1 MSAEEI
7 QLILKLLGIESVSLA
22 HAAILCLCLFILLP
36 FFCHFIKS
44 WIKSA
49 RWRTRYISEIL
60 RDYGEYHTKQAN
72 RLYIET
78 YCQNIPPS
86 DYIDPI
92 ESHNVS
98 VKESLMVF
106 YLDKVLVNPNPTSRL
121 YCILAGSGMGKST
134 FVCQLIRRYVRKYK
148 REDRLPYH
156 IELFCL
162 GSNDVLEKISMVQD
176 KHNKV
181 LILDGLDENVDAL
194 DDYNTF
200 RAKLETLIQDF
211 RIVIITCRT
220 QFFDDESSEIK
231 ESRLINTGLSKGFR
245 TYNKHYISPFTPEQ
259 VSEYIRKLYPFHRK
273 KRRRCNQILQQC
285 SGLFV
290 RPLMIG
296 YLKDL
301 ISTKSNYS
309 SISDI
314 YELLIREWINRDVAN
329 INADNDRGYASELYD
344 FSQKFAVY
352 IYNNRLENNGLF
364 LKKEDFS
371 QFLETHNFTASP
383 SIYRIKSLINRDST
397 GKLKFAHKSF
407 LEYFLAREA
416 FNNPDFKCQLEG
428 LDMFN
433 KFYHEFCLKEY
444 LKYEQDGIVD
454 LREFDTYKSG
464 TIKVLLI
471 NRRSDYN
478 YSHLPYIPNVLVLNW
493 DSFNDSLNNWMLTE
507 GCENIL
513 IHKFKAQY
521 SLNSLLAVPR
531 LKQIMVINSIPPSN
545 TFTKAINKKNIKLI
559 YKNEIALDDAIRD
572 FCIVPAFLREQ
583 AEIFP
588 RFFFEI

>member
-22 HAAILCLCLFILLP
+22 HAAIVVLLISILIPLSY
-36 FFCHFIKS
+36 HLIKS
-44 WIKSA
+44 WIKNA
-49 RWRTRYISEIL
+49 RWRKRYISEIL

-98 VKESLMVF
+98 VKESLMEF

-134 FVCQLIRRYVRKYK
+134 FVCQLIRRYIRKYK

-162 GSNDVLEKISMVQD
+162 GSNDIFEKIKVVQD

-220 QFFDDESSEIK
+220 QFFDDESSEIR

-259 VSEYIRKLYPFHRK
+259 VSEYIQKLYPFQSKR
-273 KRRRCNQILQQC
+273 RRRCNQILQQC
-285 SGLFV
+285 PSLFV

-296 YLKDL
+296 HLKDL
-301 ISTKSNYS
+301 ISTTSNYS

-329 INADNDRGYASELYD
+329 INAENDRDYASELYD

-352 IYNNRLENNGLF
+352 IYENRLENSGLF
-364 LKKEDFS
+364 LKKEDFV

-383 SIYRIKSLINRDST
+383 GIYRIKSLINRDST

-407 LEYFLAREA
+407 LEYFLARET
-416 FNNPDFKCQLEG
+416 FNNLSFKCQLEG
-428 LDMFN
+428 LEMFN
-433 KFYHEFCLKEY
+433 KFYQEFCLKEY
-444 LKYEQDGIVD
+444 SEYEEDGIVE

-464 TIKVLLI
+464 AIKVLLI

-478 YSHLPYIPNVLVLNW
+478 YSHLPFIPNVLVINW
-493 DSFNDSLNNWMLTE
+493 DSFNDSLNNWMITE
-507 GCENIL
+507 GCENVL
-513 IHKFKAQY
+513 IYRYKAQY

-531 LKQIMVINSIPPSN
+531 LKQIMVINSTPPSN

-559 YKNEIALDDAIRD
+559 YKNGIALDEAIHD

-583 AEIFP
+583 AEMFH
-588 RFFFEI
+588 RNLLEL

>member
-1 MSAEEI
+1 MSAQEI
-7 QLILKLLGIESVSLA
+7 QLILKLLGLESVSLA
-22 HAAILCLCLFILLP
+22 HAAIVCLFIFILTP
-36 FFCHFIKS
+36 IFYHFVKA
-44 WIKSA
+44 WIKNS
-49 RWRTRYISEIL
+49 RWRERYISEIL
-60 RDYGEYHTKQAN
+60 RDYGEYNTNQAN

-92 ESHNVS
+92 ESYNVT
-98 VKESLMVF
+98 VQDSLIDV

-134 FVCQLIRRYVRKYK
+134 FVCQLIRRYIYKYK

-162 GSNDVLEKISMVQD
+162 GSNDVLEKIKMVQD

-220 QFFDDESSEIK
+220 QFFDDESSEIR
-231 ESRLINTGLSKGFR
+231 ESRLINTGHNKGFR
-245 TYNKHYISPFTPEQ
+245 TYNKHYISPFTPKQ
-259 VSEYIRKLYPFHRK
+259 VSEYIKKLYPFQRK

-301 ISTKSNYS
+301 ISTTSNYN

-329 INADNDRGYASELYD
+329 INAEIDRDYASELYD

-352 IYNNRLENNGLF
+352 IYENRLENSGLF
-364 LKKEDFS
+364 LKKEDFT
-371 QFLETHNFTASP
+371 QFLETHNFTAPP

-416 FNNPDFKCQLEG
+416 FINPAFKCQLEG
-428 LDMFN
+428 LEMFN
-433 KFYHEFCLKEY
+433 KFYQEFCVKEY
-444 LKYEQDGIVD
+444 SKYEKDGIVD

-464 TIKVLLI
+464 AIKVLLI

-478 YSHLPYIPNVLVLNW
+478 FSHLPFTSNVIVLNW
-493 DSFNDSLNNWMLTE
+493 DSFSDSLYNWMATE

-513 IHKFKAQY
+513 IHKYKAQH
-521 SLNSLLAVPR
+521 SLNSLLAVPK
-531 LKQIMVINSIPPSN
+531 LKQIMLVNSVPPSN
-545 TFTKAINKKNIKLI
+545 TFTKAMNKKNIKLI
-559 YKNEIALDDAIRD
+559 YKNGIALDEAIHD

-583 AEIFP
+583 AEMFH
-588 RFFFEI
+588 RNFLEL

>member
-22 HAAILCLCLFILLP
+22 HAAIVVLLISILIPLSY
-36 FFCHFIKS
+36 HLIKS
-44 WIKSA
+44 WIKNT
-49 RWRTRYISEIL
+49 RWRKRYISEIL

-98 VKESLMVF
+98 VKESLMEF

-134 FVCQLIRRYVRKYK
+134 FVCQLIRRYIRKYK

-162 GSNDVLEKISMVQD
+162 GSNDIFEKIKVVQD

-220 QFFDDESSEIK
+220 QFFDDESSEIR

-259 VSEYIRKLYPFHRK
+259 VSEYIQKLYPFQSKR
-273 KRRRCNQILQQC
+273 RRRCNQILQQC
-285 SGLFV
+285 PSLFV

-296 YLKDL
+296 HLKDL
-301 ISTKSNYS
+301 ISTTSNYS

-329 INADNDRGYASELYD
+329 INAENDRDYASELYD

-352 IYNNRLENNGLF
+352 IYENRLENSGLF
-364 LKKEDFS
+364 LKKEDFV

-383 SIYRIKSLINRDST
+383 GIYRIKSLINRDST

-407 LEYFLAREA
+407 LEYFLARET
-416 FNNPDFKCQLEG
+416 FNNPSFKCQLEG
-428 LDMFN
+428 SEMFN
-433 KFYHEFCLKEY
+433 KFYQEFCLKEY
-444 LKYEQDGIVD
+444 SEYEEDGIVE

-464 TIKVLLI
+464 AIKVLLI

-478 YSHLPYIPNVLVLNW
+478 YSHLPFIPNVLVINW
-493 DSFNDSLNNWMLTE
+493 DSFNDSLNNWMITE
-507 GCENIL
+507 GCENVL
-513 IHKFKAQY
+513 IYRYKAQY

-531 LKQIMVINSIPPSN
+531 LKQIMVINSTPPSN
-545 TFTKAINKKNIKLI
+545 TFTKAINKRNIKLI
-559 YKNEIALDDAIRD
+559 YKNEIALDSAIHD

-583 AEIFP
+583 AEMFH
-588 RFFFEI
+588 RNFYEL